1 MPLFSGIRFLAASEE
16 PSLLR
21 ELWDYFVDKY
31 FTVRFEEYNYQN
43 IRVGGGGLLSAR
55 AVIVAIFIGIIIAAA
70 VSMFQKRT
78 LGDLVRALDR
88 ENANKPEEAKTLTEL
103 GLIRNPAIK
112 QDLRSGTALKRVVR
126 CVEEEQYLASMAE
139 KKAAFEADEANKKKK
154 WKEIPYKYNFETD
167 HFYIPEEKM
176 FGAVTHFNQKGT
188 NPMVFA
194 FTVVGCLIFAALVCW
209 LLPEMLKLADN
220 FVGVFK

>member
-1 MPLFSGIRFLAASEE
+1 MPLFSGIRFLSASEE
-16 PSLLR
+16 PSLFR

-31 FTVRFEEYNYQN
+31 FTVRFEEYQYEN
-43 IRVGGGGLLSAR
+43 IRVGKGGLISVR
-55 AVIVAIFIGIIIAAA
+55 AVIVAVFLGIIIAAA

-88 ENANKPEEAKTLTEL
+88 ENANKPEEAKTLVEL

-139 KKAAFEADEANKKKK
+139 KKAAFEANPANKKKK
-154 WKEIPYKYNFETD
+154 WREIPYKYNFETD

-194 FTVVGCLIFAALVCW
+194 FTIAGCLIFAALVCW
-209 LLPEMLKLADN
+209 LLPEMIKLADN
-220 FVGVFK
+220 FIGAFK